1 MGLNSMTGVRIR
13 GGNFGYTD
21 TRTTPCEDTE
31 HRDTGKMQCDD
42 RQRVGCWVYTPRNTK
57 DFQQPPEIDR
67 HLRTLP

>member
-31 HRDTGKMQCDD
+31 HRDTQGKCSVMTGREWDD
-42 RQRVGCWVYTPRNTK
+42 GSTHQGTPRISSDHQK
-57 DFQQPPEIDR
+57 
-67 HLRTLP
+67 LRGI